1 MFNFKEKLKISKK
14 YNFSFEAH
22 SSDYQPLSSLKSL
35 VKNNFKFLKV
45 GPEITH
51 EFSKTL
57 FKMEKV
63 ESKYFIKVSRLKRII
78 LKTMNQ
84 DKNHWIK
91 YYRGSEE
98 KIKYL
103 KLHSQ
108 LDRLRYYWNKRNL
121 VNSQKILT
129 RNINYIH
136 KKKLKNFFVIHNNVK
151 KIQNKFHLN
160 NFDTLVL
167 NGLFNTI
174 KKYYLACG
182 FVLR

>member
-1 MFNFKEKLKISKK
+1 
-14 YNFSFEAH
+14 
-22 SSDYQPLSSLKSL
+22 
-35 VKNNFKFLKV
+35 
-45 GPEITH
+45 
-51 EFSKTL
+51 
-57 FKMEKV
+57 
-63 ESKYFIKVSRLKRII
+63 
-78 LKTMNQ
+78 MNQ